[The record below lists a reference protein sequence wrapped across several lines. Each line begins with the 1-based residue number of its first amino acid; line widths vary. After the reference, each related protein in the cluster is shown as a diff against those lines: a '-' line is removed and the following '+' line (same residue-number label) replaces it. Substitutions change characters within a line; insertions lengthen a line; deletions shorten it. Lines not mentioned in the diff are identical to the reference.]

1 MERGKLRLVMGNMF
15 ANKTGTIIHA
25 IETMR
30 TFGHRKVLI
39 FTPTTDTRA
48 GKGAI
53 KNYNGQSLRAVDLLA
68 NRPNNALRIIRKE
81 EAEMG
86 SKFHTIVFD
95 EVQFFSPPR
104 VFYQLTDELLRLGY
118 DVLASGLRLDFRGEP
133 FGVTL
138 SLIGLCE
145 SMQQV
150 TLLASYCA
158 KCGNPAHLPQ
168 RLLNG
173 VPAPYL
179 SPQVK
184 VGGKESY
191 EARCYDCYELP
202 GRQRVS

>member
-1 MERGKLRLVMGNMF
+1 MQRGTLRIVMGNMF
-15 ANKTGTIIHA
+15 ANKTGTIIHE

-30 TFGHRKVLI
+30 AFGHKKVLI

-48 GKGAI
+48 GKGVI
-53 KNYNGQSLRAVDLLA
+53 KNYNGQSLQAVDLFA
-68 NRPNNALRIIRKE
+68 RRPHHALRLIR
-81 EAEMG
+81 EAETLMG
-86 SKFHTIVFD
+86 SRFHTIVFD
-95 EVQFFSPPR
+95 EVQFFTPPR
-104 VFYQLTDELLRLGY
+104 ALYRLVDELLSLGY

-158 KCGNPAHLPQ
+158 KCGSPAHLPQ
-168 RLLNG
+168 RLING

-184 VGGKESY
+184 VGGKEDY
-191 EARCYDCYELP
+191 EARCYNCFELP
-202 GRQRVS
+202 GRPTVK

>member
-1 MERGKLRLVMGNMF
+1 MQRGKLHIIMGNMF
-15 ANKTGTIIHA
+15 ANKSGTIIHK

-30 TFGHRKVLI
+30 TFGHKNVLI
-39 FTPTTDTRA
+39 FTPTTDTRS
-48 GKGAI
+48 GKGLI
-53 KNYNGQSLRAVDLLA
+53 RSNNGMSLRAIDLLA
-68 NRPNNALRIIRKE
+68 RRPNKALNIIRRE

-104 VFYQLTDELLRLGY
+104 VFYRLTDELLRLGY
-118 DVLASGLRLDFRGEP
+118 DVLAAGLRLDFRGEP

-158 KCGNPAHLPQ
+158 KCGEPAHLPQ
-168 RLLNG
+168 RLING
-173 VPAPYL
+173 KPAPYL

-191 EARCYDCYELP
+191 EARCDKCYELP
-202 GRQRVS
+202 GRPRIN